1 MTTKTLRIAL
11 AAALIAGASFANA
24 HAASFTTLDT
34 VQVRPAADQIAQQTL
49 ERSSGI
55 RTLTA
60 VQVRPSTEQ
69 LAALAAEQA
78 GPRIVT
84 LATVQVRPTA
94 EQRADLLV
102 HTAAATAQAATGRVN
117 VGKGAVMT
125 VQGIGAALS
134 PALGGWLSAAFGYR
148 TAFVVLGAIALLAVA
163 LWASCHTVLKQAL
176 AAGAAR

>member
-24 HAASFTTLDT
+24 HAASLTTLDT

-60 VQVRPSTEQ
+60 VQVRP
-69 LAALAAEQA
+69 
-78 GPRIVT
+78 
-84 LATVQVRPTA
+84 TA

-102 HTAAATAQAATGRVN
+102 HTAAATAQTATGH
-117 VGKGAVMT
+117 AA
-125 VQGIGAALS
+125 AALG
-134 PALGGWLSAAFGYR
+134 ALVGQVIVNLPVPQLQPTPVELEALVSA
-148 TAFVVLGAIALLAVA
+148 TLG
-163 LWASCHTVLKQAL
+163 Q
-176 AAGAAR
+176 

>member
-78 GPRIVT
+78 GPLVLICSDLAGVVNGIVMPVDGGFMGG
-84 LATVQVRPTA
+84 LATGQVDIT
-94 EQRADLLV
+94 
-102 HTAAATAQAATGRVN
+102 
-117 VGKGAVMT
+117 KMM
-125 VQGIGAALS
+125 
-134 PALGGWLSAAFGYR
+134 SAASR
-148 TAFVVLGAIALLAVA
+148 QPA
-163 LWASCHTVLKQAL
+163 
-176 AAGAAR
+176 

>member
-24 HAASFTTLDT
+24 HAASLTTLDT
-34 VQVRPAADQIAQQTL
+34 VQVRPAADQTAQQTL

-84 LATVQVRPTA
+84 LAAVQVRPTA

-102 HTAAATAQAATGRVN
+102 HTAAATAQTATGH
-117 VGKGAVMT
+117 AA
-125 VQGIGAALS
+125 AALG
-134 PALGGWLSAAFGYR
+134 ALVGQVIVNLPVPQLQPTPVELEALVSA
-148 TAFVVLGAIALLAVA
+148 TLG
-163 LWASCHTVLKQAL
+163 Q
-176 AAGAAR
+176 

>member
-24 HAASFTTLDT
+24 HAASLTTLDT

-60 VQVRPSTEQ
+60 VQVRP
-69 LAALAAEQA
+69 
-78 GPRIVT
+78 
-84 LATVQVRPTA
+84 TA

-102 HTAAATAQAATGRVN
+102 HTAAATAQAATGH
-117 VGKGAVMT
+117 AA
-125 VQGIGAALS
+125 AALG
-134 PALGGWLSAAFGYR
+134 ALVGQVIVNLPVPQLQPTPVELEALVSA
-148 TAFVVLGAIALLAVA
+148 TLG
-163 LWASCHTVLKQAL
+163 Q
-176 AAGAAR
+176 

>member
-78 GPRIVT
+78 VSYTHLT
-84 LATVQVRPTA
+84 LPTI
-94 EQRADLLV
+94 LLV
-102 HTAAATAQAATGRVN
+102 
-117 VGKGAVMT
+117 
-125 VQGIGAALS
+125 
-134 PALGGWLSAAFGYR
+134 
-148 TAFVVLGAIALLAVA
+148 
-163 LWASCHTVLKQAL
+163 
-176 AAGAAR
+176 